1 MRNTKLALFGIFFT
15 TISLFFLIAQTA
27 TAETYM
33 IGSSLA
39 ITGPTSDA
47 GSPYA
52 KGIEDY
58 CKFTNDM
65 KLAIQEFLLPQSLF

>member
-1 MRNTKLALFGIFFT
+1 MKIAK
-15 TISLFFLIAQTA
+15 LIAILGSLSLILFMTA
-27 TAETYM
+27 SCEKSSEEGATSAGTTGKEYVL
-33 IGSSLA
+33 GSSLA

-58 CKFTNDM
+58 CKYT
-65 KLAIQEFLLPQSLF
+65 